1 MPIYAIFE
9 VHENDGWDESDVDV
23 LAGYVESEEAA
34 IRLCDTSL
42 QQKIHDE
49 QEAVHDAWR
58 EKEHAWN
65 DTNKHKFVNVD
76 QIQKYVESHQRISQ
90 RLHNFNCSPPN
101 LSKIPV
107 ERRDIVM
114 AGFINKRAPLEREL
128 ANLSEKIKN
137 CLNIEVAKTIN
148 DALLKEKAAALGE
161 MPPYPAFVYKRHYE
175 LIEKLD

>member
-9 VHENDGWDESDVDV
+9 VHENESWDDSNVDV

-34 IRLCDTSL
+34 IRLCDTSE
-42 QQKIHDE
+42 QSRIHHE
-49 QEAVHDAWR
+49 QETVYEAWR
-58 EKEHAWN
+58 DKQRAWIE
-65 DTNKHKFVNVD
+65 TNKHRYINVD
-76 QIQKYVESHQRISQ
+76 QIHKYVESHQRISQ

-137 CLNIEVAKTIN
+137 CLNIDVATAIN
-148 DALLKEKAAALGE
+148 AALEKEKAAALGE